1 MTYSAEIVHAN
12 TGKPLR
18 IRSAATR
25 GKRMFTLGGKASS
38 SWGLRMA
45 DLVDLHAA
53 DLGGPEY
60 LSEAELSLIRRA
72 SAMECQLEAL
82 EAKFSE
88 ESPDEWELT
97 EVHARKRPPAAFLA
111 R

>member
-12 TGKPLR
+12 TRKPLR

-60 LSEAELSLIRRA
+60 LSEAELSFIRRA
-72 SAMECQLEAL
+72 SAMECQVTIPRQSRGLYLCEPL
-82 EAKFSE
+82 K
-88 ESPDEWELT
+88 
-97 EVHARKRPPAAFLA
+97 AAG
-111 R
+111 RGR

>member
-38 SWGLRMA
+38 PGAFAW
-45 DLVDLHAA
+45 
-53 DLGGPEY
+53 
-60 LSEAELSLIRRA
+60 
-72 SAMECQLEAL
+72 
-82 EAKFSE
+82 
-88 ESPDEWELT
+88 LT
-97 EVHARKRPPAAFLA
+97 SSTCTLQILAVLNIYPKPSFLDP
-111 R
+111 